1 MKRGIPSATICSTRF
16 VPVGRKFAQALGV
29 SDLPIIEVHDEVGH
43 DSPDELRKVAQVVAD
58 AVPDILRKYQNRNV
72 SGQRMREEELIET
85 LDVDAGTDLSMRVS
99 ERFLQENW
107 SDGLPVVPPT
117 EDRVQAMLDT
127 VATPPDEVLGVL
139 HPRGGIAT
147 VRKVAVCAV
156 MAGCLPKHFP
166 IVVAAVRALGTPQF
180 KMHSVQSSAHP
191 HSPFIL
197 VNGPAGIE
205 AGLSSGHDCTPKGWQ
220 ANLVICRA
228 VRLVTINMAGLK
240 NVIASHTQGHLGRI
254 MDCVRENEEE
264 SPWEPYHTEQGYA
277 RDAST
282 VTAFPGEPPHLVDD
296 RGSNTAQS
304 MLTTFARVIANG
316 GNRSMFGNTQQIVL
330 FAPEHAQYVASQG
343 FSKDDVREFLYEVA
357 RVPLHEFPKNN
368 LDSLSVWHK
377 KLFANVSEHV
387 TVPAVRRKED
397 FKIIVHGGIGPHSL
411 YMPGSLSSKPV
422 TVPVESKR

>member
-1 MKRGIPSATICSTRF
+1 M
-16 VPVGRKFAQALGV
+16 
-29 SDLPIIEVHDEVGH
+29 
-43 DSPDELRKVAQVVAD
+43 VAQVVAET
-58 AVPDILRKYQNRNV
+58 VPNILRKYQSRNV
-72 SGQRMREEELIET
+72 SAEKHKGEEGLDA
-85 LDVDAGTDLSMRVS
+85 LDVDADGDLSIRVS
-99 ERFLQENW
+99 EMFLQENW

-127 VATPPDEVLGVL
+127 MAIFPDEVLGVL

-147 VRKVAVCAV
+147 AQKVAVCAV

-166 IVVAAVRALGTPQF
+166 VVVAAVRAMGMPEF

-205 AGLSSGHDCTPKGWQ
+205 VGLSTGHDCTPKGWQ

-228 VRLVTINMAGLK
+228 IRLVTINMAGLK
-240 NVIASHTQGHLGRI
+240 NVIASHTQGYLGRF

-282 VTAFPGEPPHLVDD
+282 VTVFPGEPPHLVDD

-304 MLTTFARVIANG
+304 MLTTFARVVATA
-316 GNRSMFGNTQQIVL
+316 GNRSLFGNTEQVLL
-330 FAPEHAQYVASQG
+330 FAPEHARYIASQG
-343 FSKDDVREFLYEVA
+343 FSKEDVREFLYEVA
-357 RVPLHEFPKNN
+357 RIPLHEFPRNN
-368 LDSLSVWHK
+368 LDSFSVWHK

-411 YMPGSLSSKPV
+411 YIPGSLTSKPV
-422 TVPVESKR
+422 TVPVERRR